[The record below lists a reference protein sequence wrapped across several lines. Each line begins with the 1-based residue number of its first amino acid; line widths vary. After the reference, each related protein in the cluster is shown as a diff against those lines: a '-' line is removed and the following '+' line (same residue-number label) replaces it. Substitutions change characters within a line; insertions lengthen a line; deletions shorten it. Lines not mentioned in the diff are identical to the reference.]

1 MSIIFDALKRA
12 EAQAQKGQTPKLA
25 SARTAQHA
33 RSKFRLWALAALFV
47 ASGLSAWWFFASAP
61 KSSDTIS
68 SDTIAA
74 TGLVKPNLA
83 PQEITPNASDVKTG
97 QNTPPADLAKS
108 EFNQVNVSQ
117 ADPNQADINSRES
130 AVAQAAG
137 RSRRLTLPSLDTP
150 LTGAAQFAKLPEQ
163 AIASAPLVSPPAP
176 VVPVELKAVAP
187 VPAAE
192 LSPPKP
198 AETIVPAAP
207 VNAIAA
213 PPAPVAT
220 PTVAPEP
227 ALPTVFELEYKV
239 RFELPKMA
247 VSMYVYNVQPQF
259 RFVIIG
265 GKRYSEGEQID
276 SKVSITK
283 IRADGL
289 ECDFQGTRFFY
300 PRQSL

>member
-12 EAQAQKGQTPKLA
+12 EAQAQKGQMPKLA

-33 RSKFRLWALAALFV
+33 RSKFRLWALAAVFV

-61 KSSDTIS
+61 KSSETITAS
-68 SDTIAA
+68 
-74 TGLVKPNLA
+74 GLVKPKLA
-83 PQEITPNASDVKTG
+83 APEAGLNANESDQSASSV
-97 QNTPPADLAKS
+97 DLPEVDS
-108 EFNQVNVSQ
+108 NQANVSSVS
-117 ADPNQADINSRES
+117 PNQEDSGSRES

-137 RSRRLTLPSLDTP
+137 RSRRLTVPSLDTP
-150 LTGAAQFAKLPEQ
+150 LTGAAQFGKLPEH

-176 VVPVELKAVAP
+176 VVPVELAAVAP
-187 VPAAE
+187 APAIPAAE
-192 LSPPKP
+192 FAPPKP
-198 AETIVPAAP
+198 TEAIVPASPGGVVAEP
-207 VNAIAA
+207 TAA
-213 PPAPVAT
+213 PT
-220 PTVAPEP
+220 TVAPEP

-239 RFELPKMA
+239 RFDLPKMA

-265 GKRYSEGEQID
+265 GKRYAEGEQID